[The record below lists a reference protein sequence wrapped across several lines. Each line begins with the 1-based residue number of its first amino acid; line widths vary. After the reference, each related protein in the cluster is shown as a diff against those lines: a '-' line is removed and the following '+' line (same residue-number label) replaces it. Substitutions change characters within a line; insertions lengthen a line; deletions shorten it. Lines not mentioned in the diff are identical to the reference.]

1 MPLVIP
7 CNAIGIMSHS
17 LLWRETTLPL
27 EPRGSKQWEDSWHH
41 GRNQYPTTTLYQPET
56 LSQVLKQPG
65 VMKKHGEIDE
75 ADRSHALSGRAKDW
89 KRSLSCGLQVCW
101 TELFGG
107 LVTAKHHEV
116 QIIIYLLQLSILH
129 GLT

>member
-7 CNAIGIMSHS
+7 CNARNMSHS

-27 EPRGSKQWEDSWHH
+27 EPRESKQWED
-41 GRNQYPTTTLYQPET
+41 NQYLTTTLYQPET

-75 ADRSHALSGRAKDW
+75 ADRSHALSGRATDW
-89 KRSLSCGLQVCW
+89 KRSLS
-101 TELFGG
+101 
-107 LVTAKHHEV
+107 
-116 QIIIYLLQLSILH
+116 
-129 GLT
+129 